1 MEVTLTHDP
10 HGWDE
15 FIASE
20 PWRPFLQSWTMGNV
34 YADIG
39 QKPVRLVA
47 HDATGIIGVC
57 FAHVVPARR
66 GRHLSVP
73 YGPVLHSSIGSTEA
87 AHVTTLFV
95 QELKNQAKKE
105 RCTFIRM
112 SPFWPQ
118 GRHAKAL
125 EALGGVSSPLHL
137 LAEHVWYLPL
147 QDSSGRR
154 RSEEEIQADMRK
166 TTRNLIRRAEKDG
179 VTILASKDP
188 VKDLPKFIALHDETR
203 KRHGFTA
210 YTNAFFESQIKR
222 FSERKE
228 CTLYLAFY
236 QEKVIAAS
244 IHMHAFGE
252 TSYHH
257 GASSSEFQKIPSSY
271 LLQWTAIKDA
281 MNRGDSIYNFWGIA
295 PLDTSG
301 NVAGALGQHPFGGVT
316 LFKTGFGGHI
326 LNLEHCRDISV
337 SPSYWLTHGFE
348 RLRKYR
354 RGF

>member
-118 GRHAKAL
+118 GRHAKAPRS
-125 EALGGVSSPLHL
+125 VTD
-137 LAEHVWYLPL
+137 LA
-147 QDSSGRR
+147 
-154 RSEEEIQADMRK
+154 I
-166 TTRNLIRRAEKDG
+166 
-179 VTILASKDP
+179 
-188 VKDLPKFIALHDETR
+188 
-203 KRHGFTA
+203 
-210 YTNAFFESQIKR
+210 
-222 FSERKE
+222 
-228 CTLYLAFY
+228 
-236 QEKVIAAS
+236 
-244 IHMHAFGE
+244 
-252 TSYHH
+252 
-257 GASSSEFQKIPSSY
+257 
-271 LLQWTAIKDA
+271 
-281 MNRGDSIYNFWGIA
+281 
-295 PLDTSG
+295 
-301 NVAGALGQHPFGGVT
+301 
-316 LFKTGFGGHI
+316 
-326 LNLEHCRDISV
+326 
-337 SPSYWLTHGFE
+337 
-348 RLRKYR
+348 
-354 RGF
+354 